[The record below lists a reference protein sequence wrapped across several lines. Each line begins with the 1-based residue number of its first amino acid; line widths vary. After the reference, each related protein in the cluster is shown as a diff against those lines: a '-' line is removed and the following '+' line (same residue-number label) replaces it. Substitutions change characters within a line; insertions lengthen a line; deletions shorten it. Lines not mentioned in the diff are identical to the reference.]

1 MKRAEKHL
9 RYSATNRRP
18 QLDEARYGSLIKLLI
33 LVGSLAL
40 ASAAAVFF
48 IVPLLRSIPFQKEE
62 AVPDSG
68 EQTPVWSEKIRTLS
82 ETGWIGEVSEWN
94 GSFLYSS
101 GSSAESLTRL
111 NRLHL
116 ETGESESVSVP
127 LSGDSI
133 RYPYENDEWILYGDY
148 SSDGSGAIR
157 LLEKKSGEDSTLY
170 TFKESAPPLFC
181 SFPYVV
187 FTARTDA
194 DSYTL
199 TVLDVRSRS
208 SVAAAR
214 FSGPEYG
221 TSAPAVRNGQ
231 IVYSNLNPE
240 NPKTSM
246 LRRISLSDG
255 ARSDLDPG
263 IYIHDPVLTENSVL
277 AISGLHSPDSV
288 LYEIRPD
295 GSCEPI
301 AHSVVRFGCSGNSPV
316 FSANGTIFRVEN
328 GSGRTVALSETGAV
342 CELVGTTDSSVIWMD
357 RSDPERIVFRYLTLD

>member
-40 ASAAAVFF
+40 AAAAAVFF
-48 IVPLLRSIPFQKEE
+48 IVPLLRSLPLQKEE
-62 AVPDSG
+62 PVPDSS
-68 EQTPVWSEKIRTLS
+68 EQVPVWSEKIRTLL

-94 GSFLYSS
+94 GSLLYAS
-101 GSSAESLTRL
+101 GPSAESLSRL
-111 NRLHL
+111 NRLNL
-116 ETGESESVSVP
+116 DSGESESVSVA

-133 RYPYENDEWILYGDY
+133 RYPYENEKWILYGDY

-157 LLEKKSGEDSTLY
+157 LLEKESGEDSTLY
-170 TFKESAPPLFC
+170 TFQEGAPPLFC

-194 DSYTL
+194 ESYTL
-199 TVLDVRSRS
+199 TILDVRNHS

-221 TSAPAVRNGQ
+221 ASAPAIRKDQ
-231 IVYSNLNPE
+231 IVYANLNPE
-240 NPKTSM
+240 DPKSSV
-246 LRRISLSDG
+246 LHRISLADG
-255 ARSDLDPG
+255 SRSDLAPG
-263 IYIHDPVLTENSVL
+263 TFIHDPVLSENSVL
-277 AISGLHSPDSV
+277 AISGLHSSDSV
-288 LYEIRPD
+288 LYEIRAD

-301 AHSVVRFGCSGNSPV
+301 AHSVVRFGFSGNSPV

-328 GSGRTVALSETGAV
+328 DSGRTVALSETGAV

-357 RSDPERIVFRYLTLD
+357 RSDPEQIVFRYLTLD